1 VRVKIK
7 TRESLKTIKT
17 FDRADT
23 LAQKS
28 KKGVSSLHNSAE
40 QTQNVGYESETDY
53 AGRLLQDKE
62 ECFARASLY
71 GANEVGK
78 WGVKETRKNIRKW
91 RNRPIKLKSHP
102 KLKQLPSP
110 QRSMLTAPDKKIKKA
125 SKGTKNVGKRTKTA
139 AKGAKTTAKATVK
152 GTVKAAQLIKRAAI
166 ATVKFVK
173 EAVKAIITATK
184 ATIAAIKSIIAAIV
198 AGGWVAVLIIVIIV
212 IMACI
217 VGSVY
222 AIFVPAED
230 NEITIFS
237 VTRDL
242 EQEHHKMENELA
254 ATVYYDVL
262 SYEGSLAGWEEVI
275 AVYAVKLNLD
285 NDNLQEVATFDTSKA
300 ELLRGVFLDMHE
312 LSLMS
317 ETHTRYV
324 TRQETDANGNVVEVT
339 GEINTVYVT
348 IITTPKSAAQIAEE
362 YGFTAQ
368 QKEML
373 AALLSYE
380 NKELWKSIL
389 GNLINALQIISIFT
403 N

>member
-1 VRVKIK
+1 MKIK

-17 FDRADT
+17 FDSADT

-28 KKGVSSLHNSAE
+28 KKGVTSLHNSAE

-53 AGRLLQDKE
+53 AGSELQDKE
-62 ECFARASLY
+62 ERIARMTVV
-71 GANEVGK
+71 GANKVGR
-78 WGVKETRKNIRKW
+78 WGVKETRKNIQKW
-91 RNRPIKLKSHP
+91 RNRPRKPKPNP

-110 QRSMLTAPDKKIKKA
+110 QRPMLEAPKKGIKAASKA
-125 SKGTKNVGKRTKTA
+125 PKNTVKGTKTA
-139 AKGAKTTAKATVK
+139 VKGAKTTAKATVKGTKVAAK

-173 EAVKAIITATK
+173 VAVKAIIAAAK
-184 ATIAAIKSIIAAIV
+184 ATIAAIKGIIAAIA
-198 AGGWVAVLIIVIIV
+198 AGGWVAVVIIIIIVII
-212 IMACI
+212 ACV

-230 NEITIFS
+230 SEITIYS

-242 EQEHHKMENELA
+242 EREHHEMENELA

-262 SYEGSLAGWEEVI
+262 NYDGNLAGWEEVI
-275 AVYAVKLNLD
+275 AVYAVKHNLD
-285 NDNLQEVATFDTSKA
+285 SEDPQEVATFDKSKA
-300 ELLRGVFLDMHE
+300 NALRAVFLDMHD

-317 ETHTRYV
+317 ETHTRYE

-339 GEINTVYVT
+339 EEINTVYVT
-348 IITTPKSAAQIAEE
+348 VITTPKNAAQIAEE

-368 QKEML
+368 QKKRL
-373 AALLSYE
+373 TDLLNSE
-380 NKELWKSIL
+380 ITELWVEMF
-389 GNLINALQIISIFT
+389 G
-403 N
+403 

>member
-1 VRVKIK
+1 MRIK

-40 QTQNVGYESETDY
+40 QTQNVCYESETDY
-53 AGRLLQDKE
+53 AGSELQDKE
-62 ECFARASLY
+62 ERIARMAVV
-71 GANEVGK
+71 GANKVGR
-78 WGVKETRKNIRKW
+78 WGVKETRKNIQKW
-91 RNRPIKLKSHP
+91 RKRPRKP
-102 KLKQLPSP
+102 KPNPNLKQLPSP
-110 QRSMLTAPDKKIKKA
+110 QRPMLEAPKKGIKTASKA
-125 SKGTKNVGKRTKTA
+125 PKNTVKGTKTA
-139 AKGAKTTAKATVK
+139 VKGAKTTAKATVKGTKTAAK

-173 EAVKAIITATK
+173 VAVKAIIAAAK
-184 ATIAAIKSIIAAIV
+184 ATIAAIKGIIAAIA
-198 AGGWVAVLIIVIIV
+198 AGGWVAVVIIIIIVII
-212 IMACI
+212 ACV

-230 NEITIFS
+230 SEITIYS

-242 EQEHHKMENELA
+242 EREHHEMENELA

-262 SYEGSLAGWEEVI
+262 NYDGNLAGWEEVI

-285 NDNLQEVATFDTSKA
+285 SEDPQEVATFDESKA
-300 ELLRGVFLDMHE
+300 NALRAVFLDMHNI
-312 LSLMS
+312 SLMS
-317 ETHTRYV
+317 ETHTRYE
-324 TRQETDANGNVVEVT
+324 TRQETDANGNVVEVI
-339 GEINTVYVT
+339 EEKNTVYVT
-348 IITTPKSAAQIAEE
+348 VITTPKSVAQIADE

-373 AALLSYE
+373 TELLSSE
-380 NKELWKSIL
+380 NAELWSGIL
-389 GNLINALQIISIFT
+389 SE
-403 N
+403 